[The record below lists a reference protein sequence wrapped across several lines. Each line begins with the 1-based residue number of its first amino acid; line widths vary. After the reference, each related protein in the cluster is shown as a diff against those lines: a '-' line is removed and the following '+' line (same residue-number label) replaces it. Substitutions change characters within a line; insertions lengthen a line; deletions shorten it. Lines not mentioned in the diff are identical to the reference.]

1 MALFFLAFHYSFIC
15 ITIKTRT
22 MTNKERFPI
31 LITGTGPGNPE
42 LLTVKAYQAISSA
55 DVLLYDC
62 MPAHYVLDIK
72 REDAE
77 IIYICKS
84 HEFSENELRGHMIN
98 VIDTLEKN
106 YNEGKKIVRLKSGD
120 AFMYGGGGLEASLL
134 KSRGIPFEI
143 IPGLTAGAAAANLY
157 GVKISEKDET
167 DTVIYYIGCNIT
179 DNFYQLRQIARL
191 LNIGATLV
199 LYMADDN
206 LSKIIKVL
214 KEEGVPGA
222 IPTVVVGMAS
232 LPSEDCASGTLDSI
246 TQETSKKEMLMPFTY
261 FIGSH
266 VKSTVESRT
275 KMSVKPLKSYAEA

>member
-1 MALFFLAFHYSFIC
+1 
-15 ITIKTRT
+15 

-42 LLTVKAYQAISSA
+42 LLTVKAHQAISSA

-77 IIYICKS
+77 IIYLCKT
-84 HEFSENELRGHMIN
+84 HEFTEDELRGHMIN
-98 VIDTLEKN
+98 VINHLEKC
-106 YNEGKKIVRLKSGD
+106 YNEGKKVVRLKSGD

-134 KSRGIPFEI
+134 KSRSIPFEI

-167 DTVIYYIGCNIT
+167 DTVVYYIACNIT
-179 DNFYQLRQIARL
+179 DNFYQIRQIAKL

-206 LSKIIKVL
+206 LSKIISVL
-214 KEEGVPGA
+214 KEEGVSGT
-222 IPTVVVGMAS
+222 IPAVIVGMAS
-232 LPSEDCASGTLDSI
+232 LPDEDCANGTLDSI
-246 TQETSKKEMLMPFTY
+246 TQEASKKEMLMPFTY

-266 VKSTVESRT
+266 VKSTIEKRT
-275 KMSVKPLKSYAEA
+275 KMSVKTLKSHAGAC

>member
-1 MALFFLAFHYSFIC
+1 
-15 ITIKTRT
+15 

-42 LLTVKAYQAISSA
+42 LLTVKAHQAISSA

-62 MPAHYVLDIK
+62 MPAHYVLDLK

-77 IIYICKS
+77 VIYLCKN
-84 HEFSENELRGHMIN
+84 HEFTEDELRGHMIN
-98 VIDTLEKN
+98 VINNLEKC
-106 YNEGKKIVRLKSGD
+106 YNNGKKVVRLKSGD
-120 AFMYGGGGLEASLL
+120 AFMYGGGGFEASLL

-167 DTVIYYIGCNIT
+167 DTVVYYIACNIT
-179 DNFYQLRQIARL
+179 DNFYQIRQIAKL

-206 LSKIIKVL
+206 LLKIRNVL
-214 KEEGVPGA
+214 KEEGVPGT
-222 IPTVVVGMAS
+222 IPAVVVGMAS
-232 LPSEDCASGTLDSI
+232 LPDEDCAIGSLDTI
-246 TQETSKKEMLMPFTY
+246 TQEATKKEMLMPFTY
-261 FIGSH
+261 FIGNH
-266 VKSTVESRT
+266 VKATVQNRT
-275 KMSVKPLKSYAEA
+275 KMSVKTVKSLTGAC